1 MTPIRHI
8 VFDIGNV
15 LLPWHRD
22 RPFRTLIPDAGER
35 ERFLREVCSM
45 EWHLTLDA
53 GEPVEAAIAALAERH
68 PEQADLIRAYRTGW
82 LDMFE
87 GADEEVV
94 AILSELI
101 GSGHDVT
108 ALTNFNQDLYAIT
121 VPAFPFL
128 GWFRGVTVSGAV
140 RLTKPDPAIYARHAE
155 SCALAPAATLFFDD
169 SPPNVAAAREA
180 GWHAELF
187 TGAGRMAEDLA
198 RYGIPL
204 THEESSANLTSGSGS
219 TQAFP

>member
-1 MTPIRHI
+1 MTSIRHI

-22 RPFRTLIPDAGER
+22 RPFRALIPDPEER
-35 ERFLREVCSM
+35 ARFLREICSM

-53 GEPVEAAIAALAERH
+53 GEPLDAAIATLSERH
-68 PEQADLIRAYRTGW
+68 PEQAELIRAYRTGW

-87 GADEEVV
+87 GADEPVV
-94 AILSELI
+94 AILSELVAR
-101 GSGHDVT
+101 GYDVT
-108 ALTNFNQDLYAIT
+108 ALTNFNQDLYALT

-155 SCALAPAATLFFDD
+155 SFALAPAATLFFDD
-169 SPPNVAAAREA
+169 SPPNVAAAREG

-187 TGAGRMAEDLA
+187 TDAGRMAKDLA

-204 THEESSANLTSGSGS
+204 PHEESSADLTAGSGAS
-219 TQAFP
+219 QAFP